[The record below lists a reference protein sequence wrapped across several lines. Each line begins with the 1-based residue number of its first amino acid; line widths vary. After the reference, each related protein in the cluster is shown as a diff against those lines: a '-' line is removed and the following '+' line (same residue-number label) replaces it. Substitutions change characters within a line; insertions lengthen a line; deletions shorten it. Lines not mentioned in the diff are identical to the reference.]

1 MKKIVT
7 ALLLIYSLVM
17 LTACPQKSI
26 TEAKKQSSQIAVY
39 ANNGVEITREL
50 FRSQIISIAQK
61 DRIAEGFILLAKSGQ
76 TFDRTVKNIE
86 NAYGTRPP
94 KSEIERLFQVFNAE
108 VVARFLDILRELKVV
123 SADNRIGEV
132 VALLQTAILA
142 IAKVFGNKR
151 QLELQIEQI

>member
-1 MKKIVT
+1 MKKIIT
-7 ALLLIYSLVM
+7 LILIYAVFLVS
-17 LTACPQKSI
+17 ACPKKSI
-26 TEAKKQSSQIAVY
+26 NEAKKQSAQIANY

-50 FRSQIISIAQK
+50 FRGQIISLEQK
-61 DRIAEGFILLAKSGQ
+61 DKIADGFILLAKSGQ
-76 TFDRTVKNIE
+76 TFDLTVKNIE
-86 NAYGTRPP
+86 NTYGTRPP

-123 SADNRIGEV
+123 SANNQIGEV

-151 QLELQIEQI
+151 QVELQIEQI